1 MYVGRPKKV
10 VGSRK
15 KIDMV
20 VWKDFGK
27 MVGKE

>member
-10 VGSRK
+10 VGPRK
-15 KIDMV
+15 KIEMV